1 MHRIPHFNQGVKVN
15 GAWNNAEGNV
25 PDFSKGWGDALES
38 LGTEL
43 NYSSNRV
50 NEDSGKGCASCSFGK
65 TDWTVGG
72 HALWNWLQCWTMYA
86 AIPCKCRHLG
96 TSLLCGLFRSFNDA
110 APQTT

>member
-86 AIPCKCRHLG
+86 AIPCKCRC
-96 TSLLCGLFRSFNDA
+96 LLCGLFRSFNDA